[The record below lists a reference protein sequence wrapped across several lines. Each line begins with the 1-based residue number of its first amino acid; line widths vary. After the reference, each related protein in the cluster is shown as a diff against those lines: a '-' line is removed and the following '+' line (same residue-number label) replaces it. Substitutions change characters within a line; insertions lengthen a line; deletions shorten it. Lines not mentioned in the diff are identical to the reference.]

1 MALAIPNSNKNWK
14 LLSIQTTPNTNNN
27 QDLEGDGYRLANEE
41 DLSIKSKQL
50 RFFRRI
56 LRLCGFWHPVEASFT
71 ERIIY
76 PLIINML
83 LLTVLGLEVYGI
95 IIHFS
100 YHKTATNDNCIVRS
114 STSIPRYIWAWLGH
128 ILILKYFKK
137 RNLERKLLDL
147 EIKDEL
153 KREAKLMVRGL
164 TFILAV
170 SFIQAVLTFSVCF
183 VTGAHPSFLSWWFSD
198 IYEKIIATSGYKI
211 NITFYKALTY
221 LTGISNLYLVPLIFC
236 ITWLM
241 YLLSK
246 TSHIRL
252 LQIRNEYMTWKMST
266 EDAVFRHYT
275 FYTKNIKSNCKELKL
290 LFISF
295 NLLMIILTPQIFY
308 LCVEIGKAKALIDLA
323 IFVYFL
329 ASYLTVW
336 IALLYFAESLKIQEE
351 RFCNEINNFC
361 PQYFALH
368 GEGDESDDCYAL
380 RTFRSRREVIKLV
393 SYLKNR
399 KSGFLLGFYS
409 FHLQLTMVSIY
420 IGLLMFVLKLMS

>member
-1 MALAIPNSNKNWK
+1 MLPKKKDLAV
-14 LLSIQTTPNTNNN
+14 
-27 QDLEGDGYRLANEE
+27 D
-41 DLSIKSKQL
+41 SKQL
-50 RFFRRI
+50 RYFRRI

-95 IIHFS
+95 IIHFL
-100 YHKTATNDNCIVRS
+100 YHKTATKDQYLLS
-114 STSIPRYIWAWLGH
+114 TSTSIARYIWAWLGH

-147 EIKDEL
+147 EIKDQL

-164 TFILAV
+164 TFILTA
-170 SFIQAVLTFSVCF
+170 SLIQAVLCSSVSF
-183 VTGAHPSFLSWWFSD
+183 VAGEYLSYPLCWITD
-198 IYEKIIATSGYKI
+198 IERSHENNTTTIGYTK
-211 NITFYKALTY
+211 NITFYKALIY
-221 LTGISNLYLVPLIFC
+221 LTSISNLYLVPIVFC

-241 YLLSK
+241 YLLNK

-252 LQIRNEYMTWKMST
+252 LQLRNEYMTWKMST

-275 FYTKNIKSNCKELKL
+275 FYTKNIESNCKELKL
-290 LFISF
+290 LFVGF
-295 NLLMIILTPQIFY
+295 NLLMIIITPQHFY
-308 LCVEIGKAKALIDLA
+308 LCVEIGKTKGPIDLA
-323 IFVYFL
+323 VFVYFL
-329 ASYLTVW
+329 VMYLTVW
-336 IALLYFAESLKIQEE
+336 IAVLYLAESLRKQEE

-409 FHLQLTMVSIY
+409 FQLQLTMVSIY